1 MHFEKTWDCGQ
12 SDSKAVQLTQVSH
25 TLGKTPCPKKA
36 S

>member
-12 SDSKAVQLTQVSH
+12 SDYKAVQLTQISY
-25 TLGKTPCPKKA
+25 TLGKMSCPKGA